1 MDTEGVQNVQ
11 DGTDGAQVWRCK
23 QCGARQP
30 DPDPPCDRCWNTTF
44 VTGEGASAV
53 AGPNTAPTFGATAA
67 QVAHV
72 KAATGRSAALS
83 GMLTVVFVLV
93 HGTVSLGPALDGL
106 MLTGLVAAGGT
117 TAVFLFVAVLATLAD
132 SVGGVATE

>member
-1 MDTEGVQNVQ
+1 MDAQAAQ
-11 DGTDGAQVWRCK
+11 DAQTDGDDPQVWRCK

-30 DPDPPCDRCWNTTF
+30 DPDPPCERCWNTTF

-53 AGPNTAPTFGATAA
+53 AGPNTAPTLGATAP
-67 QVAHV
+67 QVARV

-83 GMLTVVFVLV
+83 GMLTAVFALV
-93 HGTVSLGPALDGL
+93 HGTVSLGQTLDGL
-106 MLTGLVAAGGT
+106 VLTGLVAAGGT
-117 TAVFLFVAVLATLAD
+117 TAVFLFVAVLAALAD